1 MLLSG
6 DGVCFPPSDFC
17 CSMLLQPSSKRALM
31 LPPHTHTFE
40 QVELTNNSSVNR
52 LGHRDSDRHSHTHS
66 QRLCGGIGSVCL
78 MCAGLCLMILSLPDS
93 IWRGPNVNCVDSTG
107 YTPLHHAALNGH
119 RYITSLCWS
128 FCLRSAFKRGQPS
141 LTNVPLGRH
150 NY

>member
-6 DGVCFPPSDFC
+6 DVVCFPPSDLC
-17 CSMLLQPSSKRALM
+17 CCCSSMLLQSSPKRVPPPTPSCV
-31 LPPHTHTFE
+31 
-40 QVELTNNSSVNR
+40 QVELTHNSAVNR
-52 LGHRDSDRHSHTHS
+52 VGHRDSDRHSHTHS
-66 QRLCGGIGSVCL
+66 RRLCGGIGSVRL

-128 FCLRSAFKRGQPS
+128 FCLRSALNEVSP
-141 LTNVPLGRH
+141 H
-150 NY
+150 